1 MSRPPALTDRPALQ
15 RNRRRARQMRDD
27 IAHRHVAAEL
37 HERLSEV
44 NRTFTRPAIIT
55 GFPELWADFLPN
67 AVFVEDRDTLDLQ
80 PGAHDLI
87 IDALTLHWADD
98 PIGQLIQARRALQ
111 PDGLFLAAMPGGQ
124 TLSELR
130 SALAEAEVALTGGLS
145 PRVLPMAEIRDLGGL
160 LQRAGFALPVAD
172 SALQTVS
179 YRDLRHLAADLR
191 AAGEGNALSQRKRR
205 PTGRAVLDR
214 AASIYKA
221 NFPAPD
227 GRIRASF
234 DCIYLTGW
242 APSETQQQPLR
253 PGSATTRLADVL
265 RTTDES
271 VRPGDSVRLPDLPD
285 ESGAKD

>member
-1 MSRPPALTDRPALQ
+1 MSRPPALTDRPALL
-15 RNRRRARQMRDD
+15 RNRRRAVQMRDD

-37 HERLSEV
+37 HERLAEV

-55 GFPELWADFLPN
+55 GFPHLWADFLPN
-67 AVFVEDRDTLDLQ
+67 AVLVGDGDVLDLH
-80 PGAHDLI
+80 PGGHDLI
-87 IDALTLHWADD
+87 IDALTLHWAND

-111 PDGLFLAAMPGGQ
+111 PDGLFLAAVPGGQ

-160 LQRAGFALPVAD
+160 LQRAGYALPVAD
-172 SALQTVS
+172 SALQSVS

-191 AAGEGNALSQRKRR
+191 AAGEGNALSQRKRQ
-205 PTGRAVLDR
+205 PTARAVLER
-214 AASIYKA
+214 AAAIYKS

-242 APSETQQQPLR
+242 APSDTQPQPLR
-253 PGSATTRLADVL
+253 PGSATTRLADAL
-265 RTTDES
+265 RTAEDSLSADCRKTTANQPEES
-271 VRPGDSVRLPDLPD
+271 R
-285 ESGAKD
+285 AKD